1 MGIATEKG
9 WAAVAEG
16 MEQARSEALR
26 RLRRVEGQ
34 IRGLQRMVE
43 EGKDCEA
50 ILTQLMAARAALDKA
65 GLFIV
70 ERHLAECLRGTADEQ
85 VKNQLYR
92 IVELFLRFGVSGES
106 GERSSGDGYGTGG
119 SD

>member
-1 MGIATEKG
+1 M
-9 WAAVAEG
+9 AEQI
-16 MEQARSEALR
+16 EQARSEALR
-26 RLRRVEGQ
+26 RLRRIEGQ

-43 EGKDCEA
+43 DGRECEA

-70 ERHLAECLRGTADEQ
+70 ERHLDECLRGTSDEQ
-85 VKNQLYR
+85 VKKRLNR
-92 IVELFLRFGVSGES
+92 IVELFLRFGASGAP
-106 GERSSGDGYGTGG
+106 GERSSGDGDGTDG